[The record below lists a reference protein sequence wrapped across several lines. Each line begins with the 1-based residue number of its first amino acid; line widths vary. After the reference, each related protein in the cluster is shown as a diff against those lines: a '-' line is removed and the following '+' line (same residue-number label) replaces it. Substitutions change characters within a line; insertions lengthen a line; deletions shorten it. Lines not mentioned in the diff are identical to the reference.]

1 MQNKKET
8 QTADTILDGLRQ
20 SSPTGVLQTDTLL
33 LSTMFPFHFSQIQIT
48 LETHLLNVFLQEKNI
63 HNHI

>member
-20 SSPTGVLQTDTLL
+20 SSPIGVLQTNTLL
-33 LSTMFPFHFSQIQIT
+33 LSTMFPFHFSQIRIT
-48 LETHLLNVFLQEKNI
+48 LETYLLNV